1 MRTFA
6 LIAAIACFGLTAQAQ
21 QNATTTAAPVK
32 TTQDPH
38 KEAVRTLSGQLKDA
52 LSMVQQLSLANNKEM
67 QAGNVADAER
77 LGARRGELAGVM
89 NSLDKSLTAVNSATP
104 ENFEQARTEAL
115 ANIASAE
122 AVKLKIKE
130 GR

>member
-6 LIAAIACFGLTAQAQ
+6 LIAALACFGLTTQAQ
-21 QNATTTAAPVK
+21 QNATTTAVPAK
-32 TTQDPH
+32 TAQDPH

-67 QAGNVADAER
+67 QAGNAADSQR
-77 LGARRGELAGVM
+77 FGALRVELAGVM
-89 NSLDKSLTAVNSATP
+89 NSLDKSLTEVNSATP
-104 ENFEQARTEAL
+104 ETFEQARTEAL

-122 AVKLKIKE
+122 AVKLKMKE